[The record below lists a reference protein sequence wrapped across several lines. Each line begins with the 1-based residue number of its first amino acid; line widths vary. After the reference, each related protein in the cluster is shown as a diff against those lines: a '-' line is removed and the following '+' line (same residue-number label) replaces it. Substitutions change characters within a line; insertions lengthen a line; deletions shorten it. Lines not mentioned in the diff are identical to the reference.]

1 MGHSTIQNVKQCC
14 AYAYA
19 KYLHDTTKP
28 LRGRSPEIRPLGARR
43 DVDTYSVRMSGEN
56 VEFVLY
62 KTPVVTYLP
71 NGDVVIKT
79 DGWSSVSTHQFIQQV
94 LGVKCYGSRRSTV
107 MEVRSADGD
116 VHKYIIPKD
125 KGITMIHAG
134 GNWRITQF
142 NTIYEY
148 RLNRKAANAVRKKY
162 ADFLRY
168 IKGMVNLRSEMV
180 EPKRWARRQKP
191 YAVITVTG
199 NEVSLIRG
207 STLRVNDLVWGLM
220 ELIKLE
226 QPEDTRHEN
235 HNAALAMVLRHCNQN
250 VNRYSQDAAK
260 VPADEVLSLI
270 DELLL
275 RAHAQE
281 VLVWTELKVSQV
293 PSGKYKGWMPERAG
307 MGPLAT
313 ILA

>member
-1 MGHSTIQNVKQCC
+1 MGYSTVKEVKRCFT
-14 AYAYA
+14 YADA
-19 KYLHDTTKP
+19 KYVHDKTKP
-28 LRGRSPEIRPLGARR
+28 IRGRSPEVRPLGARR

-62 KTPVVTYLP
+62 KTPVITYLP
-71 NGDVVIKT
+71 NGDVVVKT
-79 DGWSSVSTHQFIQQV
+79 NGWSSVSTHQFINQV
-94 LGVKCYGSRRSTV
+94 LGISCYGARRNSI
-107 MEVRSADGD
+107 MEARSAEGD

-148 RLNRKAANAVRKKY
+148 RLNRKAANDVRKKY

-191 YAVITVTG
+191 YAVITVAG
-199 NEVSLIRG
+199 DEIRG
-207 STLRVNDLVWGLM
+207 ETLRVNEVVGKFM
-220 ELIKLE
+220 EHIRLD

-235 HNAALAMVLRHCNQN
+235 HNAAFDMVLRHCNQYN
-250 VNRYSQDAAK
+250 QINYKA
-260 VPADEVLSLI
+260 PADEVLGLI

-275 RAHAQE
+275 RMHAQD
-281 VLVWTELKVSQV
+281 VLVWTELKVGQV
-293 PSGKYKGWMPERAG
+293 PSGKYKGWMPER
-307 MGPLAT
+307 T
-313 ILA
+313 

>member
-1 MGHSTIQNVKQCC
+1 MGHTTVQNVKRCFT
-14 AYAYA
+14 YADA
-19 KYLHDTTKP
+19 KYVHDKTTP
-28 LRGRSPEIRPLGARR
+28 IRGRSPEVRPLGQRR

-79 DGWSSVSTHQFIQQV
+79 DGWTSVSTHQFIQQV
-94 LGVKCYGSRRSTV
+94 LGIKCYGSRRSTI
-107 MEVRSADGD
+107 MEARSADGD

-148 RLNRKAANAVRKKY
+148 RLNRKAANEVRKKY
-162 ADFLRY
+162 AGFLTYVR
-168 IKGMVNLRSEMV
+168 GMVKLRSEMV

-191 YAVITVTG
+191 YAVIEITG
-199 NEVSLIRG
+199 DEIKGAALKV
-207 STLRVNDLVWGLM
+207 DELVRGLM
-220 ELIKLE
+220 KYIKLD
-226 QPEDTRHEN
+226 QPEETRHES
-235 HNAALAMVLRHCNQN
+235 HNAAFAMVLRRTNHYN
-250 VNRYSQDAAK
+250 YPSYKA
-260 VPADEVLSLI
+260 PADEVLGLI

-281 VLVWTELKVSQV
+281 VLVWTELKVGQV
-293 PSGKYKGWMPERAG
+293 PSGKYRGWMPER
-307 MGPLAT
+307 T
-313 ILA
+313 